1 MPTIVLSRQAVDY
14 IKSKNVK
21 TPNVVIY
28 RDIMG
33 TTFRAPGAFKF
44 IPKLKVTSKEPN
56 ELFALVDSSYGMPVW
71 VEKGLLRQSDSFF
84 VTLGKGPLKRLKL
97 EMGSKLIGKR

>member
-1 MPTIVLSRQAVDY
+1 MPTVIVSREAVDY
-14 IKSKNVK
+14 IKGKKIK

-28 RDIMG
+28 RDVMG

-44 IPKLKVTSKEPN
+44 IPKLKVTGKEPN
-56 ELFALVDSSYGMPVW
+56 ELFALVDNSHGMPVW
-71 VEKGLLRQSDSFF
+71 VERGLLRQSDSFF
-84 VTLGKGPLKRLKL
+84 ITLGKGPIKRLKL